1 MEKKVEVEIDVEKEI
16 PTDKDKRIIELEEH
30 VFKLETMIK
39 ERDNKYISCCFN
51 SDDTDDVTGRGRT
64 NMGYEKDYQNVDMDY
79 FTPPATS
86 SIPINIPKKT
96 HSLSSTPSDSSLKG
110 SLSSSFG
117 TFFSMLTK
125 SFSK

>member
-1 MEKKVEVEIDVEKEI
+1 LEAIIKEKERGAEN
-16 PTDKDKRIIELEEH
+16 T
-30 VFKLETMIK
+30 
-39 ERDNKYISCCFN
+39 YISCCFS

-64 NMGYEKDYQNVDMDY
+64 NKGYEQDYQNVDMDY
-79 FTPPATS
+79 FTPPTTS

-96 HSLSSTPSDSSLKG
+96 QSLSSTPSDSSSKS

-117 TFFSMLTK
+117 AFFNMLTK